1 MENVLSGCKMATLIE
16 QQNEFIRR
24 WKAPELVSN
33 SEDEVQQFI
42 IRIMRLFETY
52 SYYRVYIEEI
62 CDYANYQLYVNNK
75 ELGILFPTIKLQGSA
90 YEQIHNVITESKDF
104 LSFLFK
110 LRLLINT
117 VISFVKYMP
126 YPYEGIED
134 EKTCLYIRHTDFIE
148 HLKKCFEISN
158 INVKLLLDRT
168 NHPYY
173 FEIDFYPKGDKVLD
187 KTLVDEVLPVLNESS
202 KHEYLQAL
210 KCYLDKEYVKSADHL
225 RRTLESWL
233 KETFNLDKTL
243 NNILKNIDKEIS
255 KALGSKIETK
265 FGKNTDKTNLQ
276 LSYISTFISEAF
288 PSLIN
293 LFDKYE
299 IPHNNGGLKH
309 ATATVARLMEA
320 ELEFMLYQT
329 GAIIRFINNILNIEI
344 IDEE

>member
-1 MENVLSGCKMATLIE
+1 MENILSGYKMATLIE
-16 QQNEFIRR
+16 QHNEFAKR
-24 WKAPELVSN
+24 WGISNDIVSV
-33 SEDEVQQFI
+33 EHEIQQFKKRI
-42 IRIMRLFETY
+42 YHLFNSYKEYGANYPGLSNLTLYVKEKELFIRYPEANTY
-52 SYYRVYIEEI
+52 SGLNSI
-62 CDYANYQLYVNNK
+62 LY
-75 ELGILFPTIKLQGSA
+75 LLQNA
-90 YEQIHNVITESKDF
+90 DNFVE
-104 LSFLFK
+104 FLFI
-110 LRLLINT
+110 LRFIINEIAHFYAQDRFNGTRHIFKFLNIQNSDLIENLQ
-117 VISFVKYMP
+117 
-126 YPYEGIED
+126 E
-134 EKTCLYIRHTDFIE
+134 
-148 HLKKCFEISN
+148 CFEISN
-158 INVKLLLDRT
+158 VNVKLMFDRSNHT
-168 NHPYY
+168 NY

-187 KTLVDEVLPVLNESS
+187 KALVDEVLPLLNESS

-233 KETFNLDKTL
+233 KETFNLEKTL

-344 IDEE
+344 IGEE

>member
-1 MENVLSGCKMATLIE
+1 MENILSGYKMATLIE
-16 QQNEFIRR
+16 QHNEFAKR
-24 WKAPELVSN
+24 WGISNDIVSV
-33 SEDEVQQFI
+33 EHEIQQFKKRI
-42 IRIMRLFETY
+42 CHLFNSYKEYGANYPGLSDLTLYVKEKELFIRYPEANTY
-52 SYYRVYIEEI
+52 SGLSSI
-62 CDYANYQLYVNNK
+62 LY
-75 ELGILFPTIKLQGSA
+75 LLQKTS
-90 YEQIHNVITESKDF
+90 DF
-104 LSFLFK
+104 VEFLFI
-110 LRLLINT
+110 LRFIINDIAHFYAQELFNSRRHVFKFLDIRNTDLIKN
-117 VISFVKYMP
+117 
-126 YPYEGIED
+126 
-134 EKTCLYIRHTDFIE
+134 
-148 HLKKCFEISN
+148 LKECFEISN
-158 INVKLLLDRT
+158 VNVNLMLDRR
-168 NHPYY
+168 NQQNY

-187 KTLVDEVLPVLNESS
+187 NALVDEVLPLLNESS

-233 KETFNLDKTL
+233 KETFNLEKTL

-344 IDEE
+344 IGEE